1 MIGRISLLIVLASC
15 CLSAWGADAGYA
27 AKAIDLLERP
37 DSQAR
42 VAAKLA
48 RKQPL
53 QIIGRD
59 GSWANVKAGNAT
71 GWVRLADLRLN
82 VATLAAPTPRREN
95 SGTKDTGI
103 RGFSEEELLVGAP
116 NQVESERLKRV
127 GVSVRDA
134 VNFARAANL
143 RPRQQDYIQMLDFMP
158 EGGFPRE
165 FFDE

>member
-1 MIGRISLLIVLASC
+1 MIGRIFLLIVLASC
-15 CLSAWGADAGYA
+15 RLSAQAADAGYA

-37 DSQAR
+37 SPQAR
-42 VAAKLA
+42 SAARLDK
-48 RKQPL
+48 KQPL
-53 QIIGRD
+53 QIIARD

-71 GWVRLADLRLN
+71 GWARLADLRLD
-82 VATLAAPTPRREN
+82 VAKVAAPTPRREH
-95 SGTKDTGI
+95 SATKDSGI

-116 NQVESERLKRV
+116 NQAESERLKHL

-134 VNFARAANL
+134 VDFARAANL
-143 RPRQQDYIQMLDFMP
+143 RPRQQDYIQMQEFMP